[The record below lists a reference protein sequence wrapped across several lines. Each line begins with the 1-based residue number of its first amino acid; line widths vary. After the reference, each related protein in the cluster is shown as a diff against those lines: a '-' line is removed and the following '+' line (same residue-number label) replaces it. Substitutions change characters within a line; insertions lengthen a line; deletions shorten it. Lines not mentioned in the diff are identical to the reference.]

1 MLILGGAVAGL
12 ILGYVLQRSQQ
23 CFHATFAGL
32 YERRTGLFRAWLLAV
47 AVGAVGL
54 AVVYGADWW
63 PQLNDGLSFRPV
75 HNIVGGLLIGA
86 GMAVAM
92 SCVSG
97 LYFKLGAGM
106 LGALVGLAGW
116 ALGELLARDVELPGN
131 STVLTGDEGTIPD
144 VLGVPRLAV
153 ALPLLAA
160 VAWYL
165 WRSRDGVAAPTRA
178 WQWTWPVA
186 GVALGGALIL
196 TWITAGMAES
206 DFGAST
212 VGAASS
218 VADGDPKEWLLA
230 FLVGLVPG
238 AFLAAR
244 TAGGLWVRGETGVR
258 YGQLAVGGAL
268 LGAGGIIGGGCNLG
282 HGLSGVA
289 QLNVSSW
296 VVVASIVAGIGITR
310 AVRARLLSAP
320 SPVPAEL
327 GGQDR

>member
-1 MLILGGAVAGL
+1 MLIVGGAVAGL
-12 ILGYVLQRSQQ
+12 ALGYVLQRCQL

-32 YERRTGLFRAWLLAV
+32 YERRTGLFRAWLLGV
-47 AVGAVGL
+47 AIGAVGL
-54 AVVYGADWW
+54 SVIYAVDAW

-75 HNIVGGLLIGA
+75 HNIAGGLLIGA
-86 GMAVAM
+86 GMVVAV

-116 ALGELLARDVELPGN
+116 ATGELLARDIELPGD
-131 STVLTGDEGTIPD
+131 STVLTGDEGTIPA
-144 VLGVPRLAV
+144 VLGVPRAV
-153 ALPLLAA
+153 VAVPLLAL
-160 VAWYL
+160 VVWYL
-165 WRSRDGVAAPTRA
+165 WRSREAVAPPTRS
-178 WQWTWPVA
+178 WQWNWPVA
-186 GVALGGALIL
+186 GVALGGVLVVA
-196 TWITAGMAES
+196 WITAGVAES
-206 DFGAST
+206 DFGPST
-212 VGAASS
+212 VGAVSS
-218 VADGDPKEWLLA
+218 IADDEPKWWLLA

-244 TAGGLWVRGETGVR
+244 TAGGLWVRGESGMR

-296 VVVASIVAGIGITR
+296 VVVASIIAGIGLTR
-310 AVRARLLSAP
+310 AVRSRLFSSP
-320 SPVPAEL
+320 PPVPVEL
-327 GGQDR
+327 GG